1 MKLFV
6 GLEIPSQVRMAM
18 EGRAERLK
26 GSLPQASWVSPA
38 DYHLLLAFLGEGKEA
53 ALPEVGEAL
62 SAAFASRDSFEIQ
75 LAGAGSFP
83 PKRPAK
89 VLWIG
94 VEDSQALESLHGDI
108 WESLA
113 RVVDIE
119 PDWKPF
125 HPHSTVARCRKP
137 WSRRCV
143 DVWCRGC
150 SGRIG
155 VPFTIRRGALF
166 SSEAEHQGC
175 RYRVIETFP
184 MRELH

>member
-1 MKLFV
+1 LKLFV
-6 GLEIPSQVRMAM
+6 GLEIPRQVRLAM
-18 EGRAERLK
+18 EERAERLK
-26 GSLPQASWVSPA
+26 GSLPQASWVNPA
-38 DYHLLLAFLGEGKEA
+38 DYHLLLAFVGEGKET

-62 SAAFASRDSFEIQ
+62 STAFASREAFEIQ

-83 PKRPAK
+83 PRRPAR

-94 VEDSQALESLHGDI
+94 VEDSLALESLHGVVWD
-108 WESLA
+108 SLT

-125 HPHSTVARCRKP
+125 HPHATVARCRKP
-137 WSRRCV
+137 WSMRCV
-143 DVWCRGC
+143 DVWSRGC

-155 VPFTIRRGALF
+155 APFTIRRGALF
-166 SSEAEHQGC
+166 SSETEHDRC

-184 MRELH
+184 MKELH